1 MTTNSPEAPWET
13 LQELVAAADFDQAD
27 RYLQALPPGETARA
41 VSRLA
46 EQEQMELLRQLPPP
60 DAAALLQQLPEV
72 QAVELIEQLEPAT
85 AAAIVRELE
94 SDDQADLVHEL
105 PAQDAAAIL
114 AEMDPEEAEEI
125 RTLAGYDADV
135 AGGLMVT
142 EFLAFPQDWT
152 VAQVIDDMRAKAD
165 LYREYEIQYAYVI
178 AGDRELCGVLSLRD
192 LLLARHRQPIA
203 ELMIRRP
210 LTVRDETPL
219 DELREFFDQHR
230 FLGVP
235 VVDARNRLLGVVRR
249 ASVDEAFQRQTARDY
264 RRSQGIVQEEIRSMP
279 VWTRSRRRLAWL
291 SVNILLNVMAASVI
305 AWYQQTLQQVIAL
318 AVFLP
323 IISDMSGCSGN
334 QAVAVS
340 MRELS
345 LGLVKP
351 HELLRVWGKEVAVGL
366 INGCALGGLIA
377 SVAWLWKG
385 NPVLGLV
392 VGAALCLNT
401 VVAVSIGGVLPLTMR
416 LLRMDPA
423 LASGPILTTITDMC
437 GFFLVLSFAALL
449 LNQLV

>member
-1 MTTNSPEAPWET
+1 MTGELPETPWET
-13 LQELVAAADFDQAD
+13 LHQLVATAEFEQAD
-27 RYLQALPPGETARA
+27 RYLQTLPPGETAR
-41 VSRLA
+41 VLSRLD
-46 EQEQMELLRQLPPP
+46 EQEQTELLRNLQPA
-60 DAAALLQQLPEV
+60 DAAALLESLPDV
-72 QAVELIEQLEPAT
+72 QAIELIEHLDPAS
-85 AAAIVRELE
+85 AAAIVHELE
-94 SDDQADLVHEL
+94 SDDQADLVGEL
-105 PAQDAAAIL
+105 SANEAAAIL
-114 AEMDPEEAEEI
+114 AELDPDEASEI
-125 RTLAGYDADV
+125 RALADYDADV

-142 EFLAFPQDWT
+142 ELLAFPQHWT

-165 LYREYEIQYAYVI
+165 LYREYEIQYAYVVT
-178 AGDRELCGVLSLRD
+178 GSGQLSGVLSLRD

-203 ELMIRRP
+203 ELMIRDP
-210 LTVRDETPL
+210 LTVRDEAPL
-219 DELREFFDQHR
+219 EELREFFDQHR

-235 VVDARNRLLGVVRR
+235 VVDDRDRLQGVVRR

-305 AWYQQTLQQVIAL
+305 AWYQETLQQVIAL

-340 MRELS
+340 MRELA

-351 HELLRVWGKEVAVGL
+351 GELLRVWGKEAAVGL
-366 INGCALGGLIA
+366 INGCALGALIA
-377 SVAWLWKG
+377 LVAWLWKG
-385 NPVLGLV
+385 NPFLGLV
-392 VGAALCLNT
+392 VGSALCANT
-401 VVAVSIGGVLPLTMR
+401 ILAVSIGGLLPLWMR
-416 LLRMDPA
+416 LLRLDPA

-437 GFFLVLSFAALL
+437 GFFLVLSLAALL
-449 LNQLV
+449 LHQLV

>member
-1 MTTNSPEAPWET
+1 LTNNPPETPWET

-27 RYLQALPPGETARA
+27 QYLQALPPGETARA

-46 EQEQMELLRQLPPP
+46 EQEQMELLRQLPPA
-60 DAAALLQQLPEV
+60 DAAALLQQLPEF

-114 AEMDPEEAEEI
+114 AELDPEEAEEI

-142 EFLAFPQDWT
+142 EFLAFPQDWS

-178 AGDRELCGVLSLRD
+178 AGDRELYGVLSLRD
-192 LLLARHRQPIA
+192 LLLARHGQPIA

-219 DELREFFDQHR
+219 VELREFFDQHR

-401 VVAVSIGGVLPLTMR
+401 VVAVSIGGLLPLTMR